1 MRWRYWHP
9 LSLIVVTETDGDGA
23 RWKWLRRVGGGGGSV
38 FLGKA
43 ERYFI
48 TWPGIQSVCR
58 VGAGIH
64 VQHNPCFI
72 GLLKTSQSHY
82 PDGARGL
89 CDLTWTHQKS
99 SASGTRPG

>member
-23 RWKWLRRVGGGGGSV
+23 RWKWLRRMGGGGGWCVSWQGRKILNNMAGYSACV
-38 FLGKA
+38 
-43 ERYFI
+43 
-48 TWPGIQSVCR
+48 QD
-58 VGAGIH
+58 GAGIH

-82 PDGARGL
+82 PDGA
-89 CDLTWTHQKS
+89 
-99 SASGTRPG
+99 